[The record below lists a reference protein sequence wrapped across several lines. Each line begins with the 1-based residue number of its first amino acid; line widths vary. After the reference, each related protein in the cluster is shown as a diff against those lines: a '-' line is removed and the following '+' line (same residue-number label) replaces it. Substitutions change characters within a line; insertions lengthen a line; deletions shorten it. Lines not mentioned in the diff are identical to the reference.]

1 MRRSLRHVVAGL
13 RARTTGQV
21 LPCVSALAC
30 GAETPFFLLTPTF
43 LLTKETVR

>member
-1 MRRSLRHVVAGL
+1 MRRASLHFVV
-13 RARTTGQV
+13 RPRMTRQV

-30 GAETPFFLLTPTF
+30 GAETPFFILSPYF

>member
-1 MRRSLRHVVAGL
+1 MRRPFSLFAVPE
-13 RARTTGQV
+13 RAVGQV

-30 GAETPFFLLTPTF
+30 GAETPFSLLTPHF